1 VLWGFFAINEPA
13 LDAFVTFCRKED
25 SENLHS
31 LFVSRNNTKRKEK
44 TSFQKT
50 FQFTA
55 DCIADMEL

>member
-1 VLWGFFAINEPA
+1 